1 MIFLLL
7 SNTNRQMQ
15 NNFMFQILQ
24 RLIPLGLIMLFSFFI
39 LTCKRIDNEQVDR
52 EILAADIDTMTLVF
66 KYNNTLFSIPSP
78 FQVTS
83 IIKKNNIDFN
93 KAHLSSP
100 ENVSNYTTEFKQS
113 LNIGIYGTDM
123 GYLNIYDQVPDII
136 SYFTVIKKLS
146 GELGLNSAFQVSL
159 IDRIEKNIDNQD
171 SLLFFLTNTY
181 CEFDSY
187 LKNSNRKDVGI
198 LIVTGG
204 WIESLYL
211 LSQITTES
219 KNKSRSIINRMGEQ
233 KHPLDN
239 LIELLSPYYY
249 KSKEFSWL
257 IDALVDLAYEF
268 DGIIFNYTY
277 EESEVIPEQK
287 LTIIKSNS
295 NVIISEYHI
304 RTITQKIT
312 SIRNTITQ

>member
-1 MIFLLL
+1 MLQNRYRTIFLYFLIVCSLL
-7 SNTNRQMQ
+7 INSCNKPDSKHIKEENV
-15 NNFMFQILQ
+15 I
-24 RLIPLGLIMLFSFFI
+24 
-39 LTCKRIDNEQVDR
+39 
-52 EILAADIDTMTLVF
+52 ADIDTTSLVI
-66 KYNNTLFSIPSP
+66 KYNNTLFALPSP

-83 IIKKNNIDFN
+83 IIKNNSIDYN
-93 KAHLSSP
+93 KSYLSSP
-100 ENVSNYTTEFKQS
+100 ENVSNYTTVFKQS

-146 GELGLNSAFQVSL
+146 GELGLNSAFQTSF

-171 SLLFFLTNTY
+171 SLMFFLTNTY
-181 CEFDSY
+181 REFDGY
-187 LKNSNRKDVGI
+187 LKSSNRKDVGV

-211 LSQITTES
+211 LAKITSEN
-219 KNKSRSIINRMGEQ
+219 KNRNIINRLGEQ
-233 KHPLDN
+233 KHPLNN

-249 KSKEFSWL
+249 KSKEFAWL

-268 DGIIFNYTY
+268 DGIIFNYSY
-277 EESEVIPEQK
+277 EESTVIPEQN
-287 LTIIKSNS
+287 LTLIKSNS

-304 RTITQKIT
+304 RTIAQKIST
-312 SIRNTITQ
+312 IRNSIIQ

>member
-1 MIFLLL
+1 MKTH
-7 SNTNRQMQ
+7 SY
-15 NNFMFQILQ
+15 FMFQNRYKLN
-24 RLIPLGLIMLFSFFI
+24 FFYFFI
-39 LTCKRIDNEQVDR
+39 VFSLSVISCNKSDNKSIEEENIIGDM
-52 EILAADIDTMTLVF
+52 DTTSLVL
-66 KYNNTLFSIPSP
+66 KYNNTLFSLPSP

-83 IIKKNNIDFN
+83 IIKNNNIDFN
-93 KAHLSSP
+93 KNYLNQP
-100 ENVSNYTTEFKQS
+100 ENVSNYTTVFKQS
-113 LNIGIYGTDM
+113 LNIGMYGTDM

-146 GELGLNSAFQVSL
+146 GELGLNSAFQTSF
-159 IDRIEKNIDNQD
+159 IDRIENNIDNQD
-171 SLLFFLTNTY
+171 SLMFFLTNTY
-181 CEFDSY
+181 REFDGY
-187 LKNSNRKDVGI
+187 LKSSNRKDVGV

-211 LSQITTES
+211 LAKITTEN
-219 KNKSRSIINRMGEQ
+219 KNRNIINRLGEQ

-249 KSKEFSWL
+249 KSKEFAWL

-268 DGIIFNYTY
+268 DGIIFNYSY
-277 EESEVIPEQK
+277 EESTVIPEQN

-304 RTITQKIT
+304 RTIAQKIST
-312 SIRNTITQ
+312 IRNTIIQ

>member
-1 MIFLLL
+1 MK
-7 SNTNRQMQ
+7 
-15 NNFMFQILQ
+15 
-24 RLIPLGLIMLFSFFI
+24 LFPSSF
-39 LTCKRIDNEQVDR
+39 N
-52 EILAADIDTMTLVF
+52 
-66 KYNNTLFSIPSP
+66 S
-78 FQVTS
+78 VT
-83 IIKKNNIDFN
+83 I
-93 KAHLSSP
+93 
-100 ENVSNYTTEFKQS
+100 FKQS

-146 GELGLNSAFQVSL
+146 GELGLNSAFQASL
-159 IDRIEKNIDNQD
+159 IDRVEKNIDNQD
-171 SLLFFLTNTY
+171 SLLYFLTNTY
-181 CEFDSY
+181 REFDSY

-211 LSQITTES
+211 LAQITDEN
-219 KNKSRSIINRMGEQ
+219 KNRSIINRLGEQ

-249 KSKEFSWL
+249 KSKDFSLL

-277 EESEVIPEQK
+277 QESEVIPEQK
-287 LTIIKSNS
+287 LSIIKSNS
-295 NVIISEYHI
+295 NVIIS
-304 RTITQKIT
+304 
-312 SIRNTITQ
+312 

>member
-1 MIFLLL
+1 ML
-7 SNTNRQMQ
+7 
-15 NNFMFQILQ
+15 QILQ
-24 RLIPLGLIMLFSFFI
+24 RMRIVLFVLFI
-39 LTCKRIDNEQVDR
+39 LIIFSCKKSNTTSTNSAGIH
-52 EILAADIDTMTLVF
+52 LTDIDTSSLVF
-66 KYNNTLFSIPSP
+66 KYNNTLFTIPSP

-83 IIKKNNIDFN
+83 IIRSNDIDYN
-93 KAHLSSP
+93 KSFLSPP
-100 ENVSNYTTEFKQS
+100 ENVSNYTTVFKQS

-123 GYLNIYDQVPDII
+123 GYLNIYDQTPDII

-159 IDRIEKNIDNQD
+159 IERIEKNIDNQD

-181 CEFDSY
+181 REFDAY
-187 LKNSNRKDVGI
+187 LKNSNRKDVGV

-204 WIESLYL
+204 WIESLHL
-211 LSQITTES
+211 LAQITNEN
-219 KNKSRSIINRMGEQ
+219 KNRNIINRLGEQ

-249 KSKEFSWL
+249 KSKEFAWL

-277 EESEVIPEQK
+277 QESEVIPDQK
-287 LTIIKSNS
+287 LSIIKSNS

-304 RTITQKIT
+304 RTIAQKISAIRS
-312 SIRNTITQ
+312 SIIQ

>member
-1 MIFLLL
+1 MRFLFIVL
-7 SNTNRQMQ
+7 
-15 NNFMFQILQ
+15 
-24 RLIPLGLIMLFSFFI
+24 FI
-39 LTCKRIDNEQVDR
+39 LIIFSCKKSNYTNQSSESIPIGDP
-52 EILAADIDTMTLVF
+52 DTSSLIF
-66 KYNNTLFSIPSP
+66 KYNNTLFTIPSP

-83 IIKKNNIDFN
+83 IIKNSNIDYN
-93 KAHLSSP
+93 KSFLSPP
-100 ENVSNYTTEFKQS
+100 ENVSNYTTIFKQS

-146 GELGLNSAFQVSL
+146 GELGLNSAFQASL
-159 IDRIEKNIDNQD
+159 IDRVEKNIDNQD
-171 SLLFFLTNTY
+171 SLLYFLTNTY
-181 CEFDSY
+181 REFDSY

-211 LSQITTES
+211 LAQITDEN
-219 KNKSRSIINRMGEQ
+219 KNRSIINRLGEQ

-249 KSKEFSWL
+249 KSKDFSLL

-277 EESEVIPEQK
+277 QESEVIPEQK
-287 LTIIKSNS
+287 LSIIKSNS

-304 RTITQKIT
+304 RTIAQKI
-312 SIRNTITQ
+312 SAIRNSITQ